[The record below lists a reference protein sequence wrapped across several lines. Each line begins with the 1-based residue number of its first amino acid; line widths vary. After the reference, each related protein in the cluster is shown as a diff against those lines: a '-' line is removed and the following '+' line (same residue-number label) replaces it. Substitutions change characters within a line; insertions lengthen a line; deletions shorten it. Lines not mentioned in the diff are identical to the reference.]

1 LAKNVIIIEAPG
13 KVSKFKKAVGKGWE
27 VYPTVGHCVDLPV
40 KKLGV
45 DIKKDFEPTWEV
57 KDDSEATIKTIQK
70 ACKNADNVYLM
81 TDEDREGEAIAWHI
95 YERIKGDCKG
105 QIHRATTNAITK
117 SGIDKALANPGS
129 LNYQKI
135 NAYLARRLLDR
146 LCGYKT
152 SFLTQQ
158 ATGGRSAGRVQS
170 AVLRIIVD
178 REKEILA
185 FIPEEYWVL
194 TAHLLTKKGEK
205 YTGVLTEKIKVPNET
220 EATKIYD
227 ACMKATPKIAS
238 VESKEVNINP
248 YAPFTTLPMV
258 STAASVFGWPAEKT
272 MSVAQS
278 LYTAGLCVM
287 PDDII
292 VTQNGMLVEMQDV
305 PKLVSDLPIVGL
317 DQFETFADTTTYNSC
332 DSFVEEAQK
341 IRYKGIIHSFRTM
354 DGQEISATPDHKFL
368 IFKNNKIRWELSD
381 HIHDGDFMLCAKN
394 MKIDRGS
401 SIPHIFFLISQLP
414 EDVLEKIRIT
424 FSGNHDVIDSIIESH
439 RDEIASA
446 TYYKYKRLHKIP
458 IKWFMSLIFDA
469 KEIYRVH
476 LGYSCLS
483 YIDSFQMG
491 GQPECFSTE
500 DFCYFLGL
508 YLGDG
513 HSSDSKITFP
523 RCIMTTKQ
531 WKTLLISLGKD
542 YSFGSDKSINVSGPI
557 LKNLCEHFGGA
568 PGYKADKIFIH
579 PFISSMPRHVVM
591 RFMAGLWD
599 SDGCINIKHRLTM
612 SYTTI
617 SQKMAKQI
625 NVLLRSLG
633 FQSGIHRRKSDGK
646 NCSIK
651 ILRQSGK
658 AFLQEVLPHLL
669 VKQSYCKSLLET
681 LTDIGQPQNFNF
693 PVVEI
698 IEQIRDEKGWTKQ
711 QLSEFVFGNS
721 SDYWNY
727 LRILPGRNRP
737 SYIPPHILKKIGL
750 ALESQML
757 INLANGDVYFTPVK
771 NVKTH
776 DYDGYV
782 YDITTSTEN
791 FICNTFVSHN
801 CTYHRTDS
809 PFMDPAAVTEIRDFV
824 GHKYGSDYQPTK
836 AYVYA
841 AKAGAQEAHE
851 CCRPTNILETPSGL
865 DADQK
870 KLYGMIWKR
879 AIGSQM
885 TPAKDR
891 RIKVITDIAGYDFV
905 TNGKVELFDGFRKVW
920 TYSSAED
927 VVLPEL
933 KKGEETVLK
942 ALEKEQKFTSPPP
955 RYTDSSLAKFCEK
968 KQITR
973 PATIANV
980 FKTLKDRNYVTKK
993 KNTFYPTD
1001 TGIAVVDFLTAA
1013 DMCFVD
1019 VEFTAQME
1027 ELLDEI
1033 QSGSKDNKAVLAEF
1047 WDRLK
1052 KDIENG
1058 KKIKDANQ
1066 KSEYTCPKCGGAL
1079 LKKHSKFGA
1088 FFSCEHWKKKK
1099 DDDGNETDGCSYTAN
1114 VGDHGEPVEK
1124 VAKVKEY
1131 ADFKCKKCGS
1141 KMVKRSS
1148 KYGEFFGCEKFP
1160 QCRATADTE
1169 GNFKEPSKKKW
1180 KKKEG

>member
-1 LAKNVIIIEAPG
+1 MAKNVIIIEAPG

-27 VYPTVGHCVDLPV
+27 VHPTVGHCVDLPV

-117 SGIDKALANPGS
+117 AGIDKALANPGS

-272 MSVAQS
+272 MSVAQA
-278 LYTAGLCVM
+278 LYTAG
-287 PDDII
+287 
-292 VTQNGMLVEMQDV
+292 
-305 PKLVSDLPIVGL
+305 
-317 DQFETFADTTTYNSC
+317 
-332 DSFVEEAQK
+332 
-341 IRYKGIIHSFRTM
+341 
-354 DGQEISATPDHKFL
+354 
-368 IFKNNKIRWELSD
+368 
-381 HIHDGDFMLCAKN
+381 
-394 MKIDRGS
+394 
-401 SIPHIFFLISQLP
+401 
-414 EDVLEKIRIT
+414 
-424 FSGNHDVIDSIIESH
+424 
-439 RDEIASA
+439 
-446 TYYKYKRLHKIP
+446 
-458 IKWFMSLIFDA
+458 
-469 KEIYRVH
+469 
-476 LGYSCLS
+476 
-483 YIDSFQMG
+483 YI
-491 GQPECFSTE
+491 
-500 DFCYFLGL
+500 
-508 YLGDG
+508 
-513 HSSDSKITFP
+513 
-523 RCIMTTKQ
+523 
-531 WKTLLISLGKD
+531 
-542 YSFGSDKSINVSGPI
+542 
-557 LKNLCEHFGGA
+557 
-568 PGYKADKIFIH
+568 
-579 PFISSMPRHVVM
+579 
-591 RFMAGLWD
+591 
-599 SDGCINIKHRLTM
+599 
-612 SYTTI
+612 
-617 SQKMAKQI
+617 
-625 NVLLRSLG
+625 
-633 FQSGIHRRKSDGK
+633 
-646 NCSIK
+646 
-651 ILRQSGK
+651 
-658 AFLQEVLPHLL
+658 
-669 VKQSYCKSLLET
+669 
-681 LTDIGQPQNFNF
+681 
-693 PVVEI
+693 
-698 IEQIRDEKGWTKQ
+698 
-711 QLSEFVFGNS
+711 
-721 SDYWNY
+721 
-727 LRILPGRNRP
+727 
-737 SYIPPHILKKIGL
+737 
-750 ALESQML
+750 
-757 INLANGDVYFTPVK
+757 
-771 NVKTH
+771 
-776 DYDGYV
+776 
-782 YDITTSTEN
+782 
-791 FICNTFVSHN
+791 
-801 CTYHRTDS
+801 TYHRTDS

-879 AIGSQM
+879 AIASQM

-942 ALEKEQKFTSPPP
+942 ALEKEQKFTQPPP

-993 KNTFYPTD
+993 KNTFHPTD

-1088 FFSCEHWKKKK
+1088 FFSCDHWKKKK

-1124 VAKVKEY
+1124 VAKKKEY

-1148 KYGEFFGCEKFP
+1148 KYGEFFGCESYPK
-1160 QCRATADTE
+1160 CKTTTDLE
-1169 GNFKEPSKKKW
+1169 GTFKESTGKKKW
-1180 KKKEG
+1180 SKKNG